1 MSGTASDSE
10 LARRSGLRLSNQE
23 ANQLTRECIEAAL
36 LILMEDRELNTISI
50 TDIIQRAG
58 VSRSAYYRN
67 YSSKEDILTN
77 VFNEA
82 AKAIVS
88 ALSESIAQQNMHDC
102 YTLLFQQVW
111 QVRRL
116 FEIIRKAKMVDQF
129 QTAVNERYLAD
140 VPDSDVLEYY
150 RIRSWI
156 GSIFNIIFGWINR
169 GYSESIDTMAEVC
182 QTFLSEEDMSFGTG
196 RKWE

>member
-1 MSGTASDSE
+1 MAEQLPETE
-10 LARRSGLRLSNQE
+10 LARRNALRLSNVE
-23 ANQLTRECIEAAL
+23 SNRLTRECIESAL
-36 LILMEDRELNTISI
+36 LILMDDRELNAISI
-50 TDIIQRAG
+50 TDIIQKAG

-67 YSSKEDILTN
+67 YSSKEDILEN

-82 AKAIVS
+82 ARAIVS
-88 ALSESIAQQNMHDC
+88 ALSDSIARRNMRDC
-102 YTLLFQQVW
+102 YRLLFEQVW

-116 FEIIRKAKMVDQF
+116 FEILQKAKMVDRF
-129 QTAVNERYLAD
+129 QSAVNERYSADIPEAD
-140 VPDSDVLEYY
+140 VWEYY

-156 GSIFNIIFGWINR
+156 GSIFNIIFGWIHR
-169 GYSESIDTMAEVC
+169 DYSESIDTMAEIC